1 MENGMLRDVEDGWEG
16 PSGIERK
23 YEAVGLD
30 IWTLPVTS
38 EQRCAVEVSPQL
50 VDLRPCR
57 ASR

>member
-1 MENGMLRDVEDGWEG
+1 MLRDVEDGWEG